1 MPRLFATIAA
11 TVLITWAATA
21 PGLARTDASQFSPAQ
36 LAAIEQLNTWLR
48 GVVTLQGSF
57 TQEGPDGRVTEGRFV
72 LEKPGRLRFEYAP
85 PSQLQVIADGFWLA
99 VQDRKLKTTEKYPLS
114 TTPLKLILDDK
125 IDLLADA
132 DIKAVY
138 ASDNLTTVIVE
149 GGQAGARSEL
159 ALNFDPL
166 AVKLDRWTITD
177 VQGLKTT
184 VVLGETVANASVDRK
199 AFRIVEEIILQN

>member
-1 MPRLFATIAA
+1 M
-11 TVLITWAATA
+11 
-21 PGLARTDASQFSPAQ
+21 
-36 LAAIEQLNTWLR
+36 
-48 GVVTLQGSF
+48 
-57 TQEGPDGRVTEGRFV
+57 
-72 LEKPGRLRFEYAP
+72 
-85 PSQLQVIADGFWLA
+85 
-99 VQDRKLKTTEKYPLS
+99 
-114 TTPLKLILDDK
+114 
-125 IDLLADA
+125 ADA

-184 VVLGETVANASVDRK
+184 VVLGETVANASVDRR